1 MNEFIRFLV
10 SSKPGGWGE
19 RIKED
24 VREKEDVIKG
34 REGKP
39 AGYKTIS
46 SGVINLVGWQQ

>member
-10 SSKPGGWGE
+10 SPKRRE

-24 VREKEDVIKG
+24 MREKEDVIKG

-39 AGYKTIS
+39 ARI
-46 SGVINLVGWQQ
+46 